1 MWTAIIGAVLAVIGA
16 ITSGVMAHKAT
27 KETNDQNQQNYE
39 DWKEYNTPA
48 NQMNRLQDA
57 GLNPYMVNGVS
68 NTLSQPFQ
76 VQNNLGLSSLFSQ
89 FSSAMAQGV
98 SGMNKAENNAIGR
111 ERNEITK
118 DKVELERI
126 NTQTRIAL
134 AKNAIKV
141 GDARAALLWS
151 QGSLADLNAK
161 FWQDMD
167 DVRRNRYISD
177 ATIAASNADFLTEF
191 NPLRLGYYR
200 QFYPLA
206 IEGQAARNAYTR
218 KQTSHLSWS
227 EAFLQSKLEQ
237 EMALAWAKQSLATRL
252 GYLNVFNNQD
262 RTAND
267 WALGS
272 GRLALQGDYYSL
284 AHKKWLSDMYFRWR
298 GQNHS
303 LLNNAA
309 GFFFK

>member
-1 MWTAIIGAVLAVIGA
+1 MWIAIIGAVLAAIGA
-16 ITSGVMAHKAT
+16 IASGVTSYKAT
-27 KETNDQNQQNYE
+27 KETNEQNQQNYE
-39 DWKEYNTPA
+39 DWKDYNTPA

-76 VQNNLGLSSLFSQ
+76 VQNNQGIASLFSQ
-89 FSSAMAQGV
+89 FSSAMATGV
-98 SGMNKAENNAIGR
+98 SGMNKAESNEIGR
-111 ERNEITK
+111 ERNSITK

-151 QGSLADLNAK
+151 QGTLADLNND
-161 FWQDMD
+161 FWRDMA
-167 DVRRNRYISD
+167 DVRKNRYISD
-177 ATIAASNADFLTEF
+177 ATIAASNADFLSEF
-191 NPLRLGYYR
+191 NPLRLGYYS

-206 IEGQAARNAYTR
+206 LEGQAARNAYTR

-227 EAFLQSKLEQ
+227 EAFAQYQFEKQMELNWSKQ
-237 EMALAWAKQSLATRL
+237 ALATKL
-252 GYLNVFNNQD
+252 GYLNVFNNQN
-262 RTAND
+262 RIAND
-267 WALGS
+267 WLLGS

-284 AHKKWLSDMYFRWR
+284 AHKKWLTDLYLRWR
-298 GQNHS
+298 GQNHN

-309 GFFFK
+309 GFFLK

>member
-1 MWTAIIGAVLAVIGA
+1 MWTALIGMVLAAVGM
-16 ITSGVMAHKAT
+16 ITSGVLSYKAT
-27 KETNDQNQQNYE
+27 KETNEQNQQNYE
-39 DWKEYNTPA
+39 DWKDYNTPA

-68 NTLSQPFQ
+68 NTLSAPFQ
-76 VQNNLGLSSLFSQ
+76 VQNNQGLASLFSGLSSALS
-89 FSSAMAQGV
+89 QGV
-98 SGMNKAENNAIGR
+98 SGMNKAESNEIGR
-111 ERNEITK
+111 ERNAITK

-134 AKNAIKV
+134 ANNAIKV

-151 QGSLADLNAK
+151 QGTLADLNNE
-161 FWQDMD
+161 FWKDMA

-177 ATIAASNADFLTEF
+177 ATIAASNADFLSEF
-191 NPLRLGYYR
+191 NPLRLGYYS

-206 IEGQAARNAYTR
+206 IEGKKASNALTR
-218 KQTSHLSWS
+218 KQVSHLAWS
-227 EAFLQSKLEQ
+227 EAFMQAKLEQ
-237 EMALAWAKQSLATRL
+237 EMALAWAKQSLATKL
-252 GYLNVFNNQD
+252 GYLNVFNNQN
-262 RTAND
+262 RTMND
-267 WALGS
+267 WTLGA
-272 GRLALQGDYYSL
+272 GRLDLQHDYYQL
-284 AHKKWLSDMYFRWR
+284 ARYKWLSDMYFRWR